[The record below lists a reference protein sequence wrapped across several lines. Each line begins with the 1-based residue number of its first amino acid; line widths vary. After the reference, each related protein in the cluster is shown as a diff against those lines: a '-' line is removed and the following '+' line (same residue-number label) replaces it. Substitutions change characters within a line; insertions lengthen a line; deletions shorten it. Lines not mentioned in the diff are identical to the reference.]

1 MAKNITMKDIAI
13 KLGVSTVTV
22 SKALSGKEGVSNEVR
37 ELIKHTAEEM
47 GYRYNAL
54 GKSMREGRNYNIGIL
69 IAEQFMHESAFY
81 SKMYQ
86 ALIKEMMKFDYFGIL
101 EIISGHDER
110 KLVMPHILKKNKV
123 DGIILLGQ
131 MHRDYIRMI
140 DNTNIPYIFLDFVDD
155 TFNVDTIISDNVYGA
170 YEITKYLISHGHS
183 KIGFVGNQLA
193 TTSITDRYIGFYKA
207 LLENKLEIKEEWIIN
222 DRDEYGNFIDLR
234 LPKELPTAFVCN
246 CDKIAYELILLLKK
260 KGIRVPNDVSVVGYD
275 NYIYATLSDP
285 QITTVEVNV
294 EAMSEMAVASIIR
307 RCINPAIES
316 SRKIISGKIIVRNS
330 VSNLIDKRQ
339 NAN

>member
-1 MAKNITMKDIAI
+1 
-13 KLGVSTVTV
+13 
-22 SKALSGKEGVSNEVR
+22 
-37 ELIKHTAEEM
+37 
-47 GYRYNAL
+47 
-54 GKSMREGRNYNIGIL
+54 
-69 IAEQFMHESAFY
+69 
-81 SKMYQ
+81 
-86 ALIKEMMKFDYFGIL
+86 
-101 EIISGHDER
+101 
-110 KLVMPHILKKNKV
+110 
-123 DGIILLGQ
+123 
-131 MHRDYIRMI
+131 MI